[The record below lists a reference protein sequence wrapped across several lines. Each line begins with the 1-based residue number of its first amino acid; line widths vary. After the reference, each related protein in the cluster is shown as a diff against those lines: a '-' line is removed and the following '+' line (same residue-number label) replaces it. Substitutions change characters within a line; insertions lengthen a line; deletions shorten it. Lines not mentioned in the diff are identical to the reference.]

1 MGLSTHGE
9 AQLRVVV
16 IGASVAGLFTAAAA
30 AGGQH
35 EVTVLERDELPQ
47 HPAPRPGVPQGAQPH
62 VFLYRGLLAVQ
73 ELLPGSRQQLLD
85 AGAVPFDTGEMAW
98 LAEQGW
104 LPVGQPEF
112 EVVSLTRPLFEHVI
126 RARVAQLVGVRIRPG
141 SRVTGLRRRGRDW
154 ELVLA
159 DGTSV
164 LADLVVDASGRGSR
178 LPVWLARVG
187 VGPVRVSDVSSG
199 VGYATRLY
207 GGAPGPGTAVGVVIQ
222 QIPATLTGGM
232 ALPVEGGRWQVTAV
246 GCGPRRPP
254 RDPEGFVSFLRRLR
268 DPVLAEL
275 VRDAE
280 PLSPVAVHRQ
290 TGNRRVYYERVR
302 NWPDGLL
309 AVGDALCTFN
319 PIYGQGITV
328 AACEAVLLRD
338 ALAGGLSPGYSR
350 WLLRQFATVVALP
363 WNIATSEDLRYPTS
377 AGHQS
382 PAQALLG
389 WWTRQLSSLAVHGD
403 RRALAALAR
412 VYHLMGS
419 PALLFHPVF
428 GLAALRAWLTGY
440 QTPAPRPAVLTT
452 LTQTRR
458 SGS

>member
-1 MGLSTHGE
+1 M
-9 AQLRVVV
+9 
-16 IGASVAGLFTAAAA
+16 IGASVAGLFAAAAA
-30 AGGQH
+30 AGGAH
-35 EVTVLERDELPQ
+35 DVTILDRDRLPES
-47 HPAPRPGVPQGAQPH
+47 PKSRPGVPQGAQPH

-73 ELLPGSRQQLLD
+73 ELLPGCRQRLLA
-85 AGAVPFDTGEMAW
+85 AGAVPFDTGDMAW

-104 LPVGQPEF
+104 LPVGQSEF
-112 EVVSLTRPLFEHVI
+112 EVLSLTRPLFEHVI
-126 RARVAQLVGVRIRPG
+126 RAGVAELAGVRIRSG
-141 SRVTGLRRRGRDW
+141 SRVAGLRRRERDW
-154 ELVLA
+154 EVVLA
-159 DGTSV
+159 GGTTV

-178 LPVWLARVG
+178 LPVWLARAG
-187 VGPVRVSDVSSG
+187 VGPVPVSDVSTG

-207 GGAPGPGTAVGVVIQ
+207 GGAPGPGTAVAVVIQ

-254 RDPEGFVSFLRRLR
+254 RDPEGFVAFLRRLR

-275 VRDAE
+275 IRDAQ

-290 TGNRRVYYERVR
+290 TGNRRCYYEKVQ

-328 AACEAVLLRD
+328 AACEALLLRE
-338 ALAGGLSPGYSR
+338 ALAGGLTPGFAQR
-350 WLLRQFATVVALP
+350 LLRQFATVVALP
-363 WNIATSEDLRYPTS
+363 WSVATSEDLRYPTS
-377 AGHQS
+377 AGRQS

-389 WWTRQLSSLAVHGD
+389 WWARQLSSLAVHGD

-428 GLAALRAWLTGY
+428 GLAVLRAWLTGY
-440 QTPAPRPAVLTT
+440 KTPEPRPAVLTT